1 MQAGKPVTGTPS
13 AGDVAVTAALNN
25 GTAKP
30 PSKFPP
36 TAKPPTF
43 GSIGPMGGMLTLA
56 LCLSLNGCSWFTHSV
71 EPIAKE
77 CAPTPAALFSQVSQ
91 ILLAGGDYQT
101 KLEQLALMDGV
112 SVIECAVR
120 EFINSLGNKAGA
132 SLEDGAAVER
142 GKAYLAAHQ
151 GSK

>member
-1 MQAGKPVTGTPS
+1 
-13 AGDVAVTAALNN
+13 
-25 GTAKP
+25 
-30 PSKFPP
+30 
-36 TAKPPTF
+36 
-43 GSIGPMGGMLTLA
+43 
-56 LCLSLNGCSWFTHSV
+56 
-71 EPIAKE
+71 
-77 CAPTPAALFSQVSQ
+77 
-91 ILLAGGDYQT
+91 
-101 KLEQLALMDGV
+101 MDGV